1 VLLIFITS
9 SRGYLNWKEAS
20 LFLAQG
26 LVLLWLWLTAPPDPS
41 AGQMA
46 EHLDRIAPDPTP
58 VHATFAP
65 PPAQATAPADEPHSP
80 VGRPAAPRIGL
91 VATTVSAL
99 AIAVVTGL
107 VAGAAAIGAEGFARI
122 NPPLT
127 SPYTPMILGA
137 TLLSLTLALPMIST
151 GIPLVVAGR
160 PGQAITSQIGVVL
173 LNLCGLVPG
182 IVALW
187 SAVNRYKSLR
197 QWLGISAPLTDL
209 PFPGALRRIDL
220 AALVVLSIVLLG
232 AATGMLKLSR
242 RLGAA
247 LVLGYCAYLVAVLVP
262 GAWRVAP
269 LP

>member
-1 VLLIFITS
+1 
-9 SRGYLNWKEAS
+9 
-20 LFLAQG
+20 
-26 LVLLWLWLTAPPDPS
+26 
-41 AGQMA
+41 
-46 EHLDRIAPDPTP
+46 
-58 VHATFAP
+58 
-65 PPAQATAPADEPHSP
+65 
-80 VGRPAAPRIGL
+80 
-91 VATTVSAL
+91 
-99 AIAVVTGL
+99 
-107 VAGAAAIGAEGFARI
+107 
-122 NPPLT
+122 
-127 SPYTPMILGA
+127 
-137 TLLSLTLALPMIST
+137 MIST